1 MNIDRVFTG
10 PRVTL
15 EEVLENRSARAER
28 QQAMLA
34 SGCASLVSASM
45 NIPGDIKQ
53 FPLAHEAFCEGL
65 AALRGIFA
73 GHILREETISLPTGD
88 EALLALDL
96 TGDQVKRQTVSLEEA
111 HPLGRLFDL
120 DVLDGSGTALSRSK
134 FSLPPR
140 RCLLCGENAKICG
153 RSRAHTGTELRSKIV
168 SILDDYFRER
178 AASHCI
184 SCALRAMLREVS
196 ATPKPGLVDRAN
208 SGSHDDMDLTTFLD
222 SAAALAPWFGRM
234 FLIGWDH
241 EDASAEDL
249 FPLLQSA
256 GRQAERAMLAAT
268 GGVNTHKGLIYSL
281 GLLCGALGAGHVCT
295 ASQRDIDRALTLS
308 AAMGRYALL
317 TCTPPAGEGEETFGQ
332 QCRRLYGIAGIRGE
346 AANGFPSVT
355 IIGLPT
361 LKRCLNEG
369 YSLND
374 ASAVAL
380 LALIAAVE
388 DTNMIRRGGLDA
400 ARRAR
405 REAQALLPTLTQE
418 NCKEHLARLDRQY
431 IAARLS
437 PGGCADLL
445 ALSLFLL
452 FWEQAEDVLLPSAA
466 VLDQRCPLS
475 CSASCGRDL

>member
-15 EEVLENRSARAER
+15 EEVLKNRNARAER
-28 QQAMLA
+28 QRGMLA
-34 SGCASLVSASM
+34 SGCVSLVSISM

-53 FPLAHEAFCEGL
+53 FPLAHDAFCEVL
-65 AALRGIFA
+65 AVLRSAFA
-73 GHILREETISLPTGD
+73 GHILREETVSLSTGD

-96 TGDQVKRQTVSLEEA
+96 AGDQIKRQTVSLEET

-120 DVLDGSGTALSRSK
+120 DVLDGNGTALSRSR

-153 RSRAHTGTELRSKIV
+153 RSRAHTVTELRSKIV

-222 SAAALAPWFGRM
+222 SAATLAPWFGRM

-249 FPLLQSA
+249 FSLLQGA
-256 GRQAERAMLAAT
+256 GLQAERAMLAAT
-268 GGVNTHKGLIYSL
+268 GGVNTHKGLIYSF
-281 GLLCGALGAGHVCT
+281 GLLCGAFGAGHVCT
-295 ASQRDIDRALTLS
+295 ASQRDIERALTLS
-308 AAMGRYALL
+308 AAMGSYSLFISKLAV
-317 TCTPPAGEGEETFGQ
+317 EEEETFGQ
-332 QCRRLYGIAGIRGE
+332 QCWRLYDITGIRGE
-346 AANGFPSVT
+346 AANGFPAVT

-405 REAQALLPTLTQE
+405 REAQALLPALTRENCSEVLTQ
-418 NCKEHLARLDRQY
+418 LDRQY
-431 IAARLS
+431 VAARLS

-445 ALSLFLL
+445 ALSLLL
-452 FWEQAEDVLLPSAA
+452 YFFDEY
-466 VLDQRCPLS
+466 
-475 CSASCGRDL
+475 